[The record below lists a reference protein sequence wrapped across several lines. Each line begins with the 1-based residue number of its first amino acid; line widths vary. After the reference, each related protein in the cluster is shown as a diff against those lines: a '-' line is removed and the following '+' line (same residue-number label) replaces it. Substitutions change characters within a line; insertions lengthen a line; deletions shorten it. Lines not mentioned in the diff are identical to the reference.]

1 MYFGA
6 KSEIFKLANVNRNN
20 PTNAER
26 ILWNHLRKFRS
37 EGYIFRRQ
45 HPIDI
50 FIADFYCH
58 RLKLVVEVD
67 GDIHLSDQA
76 QEYDDSRTG
85 ELEKFGIRVIRFTNE
100 QVIKNQ
106 ELVIEQIKIHLAEL
120 SSPSLPGEGDRRG

>member
-120 SSPSLPGEGDRRG
+120 SSPSLPGERDRRG